1 MLELP
6 ITPHCNM
13 FIVEVTDKPFLLLCR
28 PQLSTTNQGRVE
40 DHRYLKRKIDSLRFV
55 MCLLLVP
62 VFQGFFFAAAIKSTN
77 ETNKAGGMCH

>member
-1 MLELP
+1 
-6 ITPHCNM
+6 M
-13 FIVEVTDKPFLLLCR
+13 FIVEVTDKPFLLLRR

-55 MCLLLVP
+55 MYLLLVTSLP
-62 VFQGFFFAAAIKSTN
+62 RLLFFAAAIKSTN